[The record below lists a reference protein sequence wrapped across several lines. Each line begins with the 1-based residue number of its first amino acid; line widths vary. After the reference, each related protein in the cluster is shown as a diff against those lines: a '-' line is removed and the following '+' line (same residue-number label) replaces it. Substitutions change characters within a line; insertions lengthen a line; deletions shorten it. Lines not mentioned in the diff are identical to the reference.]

1 MTIKK
6 VTSREFN
13 QDISKIK
20 RVCEDSPVY
29 ITNRGETTH
38 VLMTFEEYQKLAGDT
53 ENIVDLLAM
62 DDCGID
68 FEVPK
73 LKGDLFNPAD
83 LSG

>member
-20 RVCEDSPVY
+20 KGCESSPVY
-29 ITNRGETTH
+29 ITNRGQTTH
-38 VLMTFEEYQKLAGDT
+38 VLMTFEEYQKLTGDT

-62 DDCGID
+62 DDCGVD
-68 FEVPK
+68 FEPPK
-73 LKGDLFNPAD
+73 LTGELFKVAD
-83 LSG
+83 LS